1 MDIINQLLGGV
12 ASNLTLLTGGVE
24 TITDN
29 IRTFVSPIYLLVVSI
44 VAIIFLLRRQTSA
57 LIQFMVIAIIVG
69 VLLFTPDVIRTIST
83 LIANLFGTGAGS

>member
-1 MDIINQLLGGV
+1 MDIITQAL
-12 ASNLTLLTGGVE
+12 SSLTLLSNGVN

-29 IRTFVSPIYLLVVSI
+29 IRDFVSPIYLLVVSI
-44 VAIIFLLRRQTSA
+44 VAIIFLLKRQTSA

-83 LIANLFGTGAGS
+83 LLSNLFPAAGA